1 MMSSDSKARF
11 SNRVENY
18 VKYRPSYPAEA
29 VDYLYSVVG
38 IKADS
43 VIADIGAGTGIFSKL
58 LLERGS
64 NVIAVEPNAA
74 MREVA
79 EQELGASPNYR
90 SHASAAE
97 DTGLPADAVDFI
109 VCAQS
114 FHWFDRPAAQ
124 AEFHRILK
132 PGGKAVLIW
141 NSRLTSGTPFL
152 EGYEQLL
159 KQYSKDYEKMTHKN
173 ISGAQLQPFFRD
185 GNMHTAVFANR
196 QLFNVEELIGR
207 AMSSSYVPAEGEPNH
222 TQMKQGLQELFERTQ
237 VDGKVSF
244 DYETELFWGE
254 V

>member
-1 MMSSDSKARF
+1 
-11 SNRVENY
+11 
-18 VKYRPSYPAEA
+18 
-29 VDYLYSVVG
+29 
-38 IKADS
+38 
-43 VIADIGAGTGIFSKL
+43 
-58 LLERGS
+58 
-64 NVIAVEPNAA
+64 
-74 MREVA
+74 
-79 EQELGASPNYR
+79 
-90 SHASAAE
+90 
-97 DTGLPADAVDFI
+97 
-109 VCAQS
+109 
-114 FHWFDRPAAQ
+114 HWFDRPAAQ

-159 KQYSKDYEKMTHKN
+159 KLYSKDYGQMTHKN

-185 GNMHTAVFANR
+185 GNMHTAVFGNR

-222 TQMKQGLQELFERTQ
+222 DRMKQGLQELFEQTQ